1 MAKATIAGGCF
12 WCLEAVFQ
20 RVHGVQAVMSGYTG
34 GQHPNPDYHSVC
46 SGETG
51 HAEVVQI
58 EFDPS
63 IISFSD
69 LLDIFF
75 AIHDPTT
82 LNRQGAD
89 EGTQY
94 RSAIFFH
101 DEEQKSQALAKIA
114 QLNASGQWFKPLVT
128 QVEKLG
134 KFHSAEEYHQNY
146 YSTHPQVGY
155 CQAVIAPKLMKFM
168 KHFPNRVRQ

>member
-20 RVHGVQAVMSGYTG
+20 RVLGVQAVMSGYTG

-128 QVEKLG
+128 QVEKLE
-134 KFHSAEEYHQNY
+134 KFHPAEEYHQNY
-146 YSTHPQVGY
+146 YSSHPQVGY

>member
-12 WCLEAVFQ
+12 WCVEAVFQ
-20 RVHGVQAVMSGYTG
+20 RVHGVQDVVSGYTG

-146 YSTHPQVGY
+146 YSTHSQVGY

>member
-20 RVHGVQAVMSGYTG
+20 RVLGVQSVVSGYTG
-34 GQHPNPDYHSVC
+34 GQHPDPDYHSVC
-46 SGETG
+46 SGDTG

-58 EFDPS
+58 DFDPS
-63 IISFSD
+63 VIGFSD
-69 LLDIFF
+69 VLDIFF
-75 AIHDPTT
+75 DIHDPTT
-82 LNRQGAD
+82 MNRQGAD

-101 DEEQKSQALAKIA
+101 DEEQKSQALAKIE
-114 QLNASGQWFKPLVT
+114 QLNGSGQWFKPLVT
-128 QVEKLG
+128 KVEKLG
-134 KFHSAEEYHQNY
+134 KFHPAEEYHQSY
-146 YSTHPQVGY
+146 YSSHPQVGY

-168 KHFPNRVRQ
+168 KHFPARVRQ

>member
-12 WCLEAVFQ
+12 WCVEAVFQ
-20 RVHGVQAVMSGYTG
+20 RVHGVQDVVSGYTG

-82 LNRQGAD
+82 LNRQGA
-89 EGTQY
+89 EPSTGLPFSSTMRNRNPRPWQ
-94 RSAIFFH
+94 RSH
-101 DEEQKSQALAKIA
+101 
-114 QLNASGQWFKPLVT
+114 N
-128 QVEKLG
+128 
-134 KFHSAEEYHQNY
+134 
-146 YSTHPQVGY
+146 
-155 CQAVIAPKLMKFM
+155 
-168 KHFPNRVRQ
+168 

>member
-128 QVEKLG
+128 QVEKLE
-134 KFHSAEEYHQNY
+134 KFHPAEEYHQNY
-146 YSTHPQVGY
+146 YSSHPHVGY

-168 KHFPNRVRQ
+168 KHFPARVRQ

>member
-12 WCLEAVFQ
+12 WCVEAVFQ
-20 RVHGVQAVMSGYTG
+20 RVHGVQDVVSGYTG

>member
-12 WCLEAVFQ
+12 WCVEAVFQ
-20 RVHGVQAVMSGYTG
+20 RVHGVQDVVSGYTG

-128 QVEKLG
+128 QLEKLG